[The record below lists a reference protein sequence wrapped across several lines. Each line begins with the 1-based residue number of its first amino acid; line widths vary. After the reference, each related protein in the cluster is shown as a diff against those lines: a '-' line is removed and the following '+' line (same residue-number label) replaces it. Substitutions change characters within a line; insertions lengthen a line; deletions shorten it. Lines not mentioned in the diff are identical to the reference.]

1 MNNLSEKDVKHVA
14 NLARIYIKEE
24 EIPKYMMNLQSLLNE
39 VDKIR
44 DIEGYDDEMLITPVE
59 HETIP
64 RKDEM
69 KETLTFKE
77 VSYLAPK
84 VSGNY
89 IEVPVMIHE

>member
-1 MNNLSEKDVKHVA
+1 MNDLSEKDVKHVA

-24 EIPKYMMNLQSLLNE
+24 EIPKYMVNLQSLLNE
-39 VDKIR
+39 VDKIK
-44 DIEGYDDEMLITPVE
+44 DIKGYDDEMLITPVD

-69 KETLTFKE
+69 SESLTFE
-77 VSYLAPK
+77 EISHLAPK